1 MRSPLM
7 LIIALLPL
15 ARSIALPAAV
25 SRAVWASHHL
35 FERPLQ
41 SAVLEDL
48 ANVKVPAEEDREILA
63 FAARPKVPP
72 GGALPVLLVLH
83 EFWGLSGSIV
93 DKAQGLAD
101 ELGCLCIAPDCFR
114 GETTDFVPKAIWLAL
129 STPQQRVNAD
139 LAAVLRWAASQDGVA
154 ENFPVGVLGFCFGG
168 GKAIGFTTTMRPDA
182 ATVVFYG
189 EPVLKVEALA
199 ALSAPV
205 CGIYGAEDPQPTT
218 NRAAAARFRSALAEA
233 GVEHDVTCYEGVG
246 HAFWKDMGQIE
257 RRETPQIAAWRQSTT
272 FLRTFFDG

>member
-1 MRSPLM
+1 MRSPVM

-83 EFWGLSGSIV
+83 
-93 DKAQGLAD
+93 
-101 ELGCLCIAPDCFR
+101 
-114 GETTDFVPKAIWLAL
+114 
-129 STPQQRVNAD
+129 
-139 LAAVLRWAASQDGVA
+139 VA
-154 ENFPVGVLGFCFGG
+154 GRNSC
-168 GKAIGFTTTMRPDA
+168 
-182 ATVVFYG
+182 
-189 EPVLKVEALA
+189 
-199 ALSAPV
+199 
-205 CGIYGAEDPQPTT
+205 
-218 NRAAAARFRSALAEA
+218 
-233 GVEHDVTCYEGVG
+233 
-246 HAFWKDMGQIE
+246 
-257 RRETPQIAAWRQSTT
+257 
-272 FLRTFFDG
+272 